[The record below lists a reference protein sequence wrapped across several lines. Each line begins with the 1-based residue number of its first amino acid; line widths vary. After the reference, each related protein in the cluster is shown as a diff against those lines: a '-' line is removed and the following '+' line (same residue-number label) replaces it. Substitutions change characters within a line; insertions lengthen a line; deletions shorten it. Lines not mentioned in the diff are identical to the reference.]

1 MTSGPATSRIGDAL
15 VSRGVISP
23 EQLHRALAQQKAT
36 GSMLGELLM
45 DQGIISAKTLIQIL
59 AGWLGVPG
67 CVLRHGVVDAP
78 LLKLIGEEPD
88 LTLMAV
94 CRRLMKEQDVK
105 ADPSMLCR
113 FFQAENISF
122 KKNRA
127 RVRAAQARRGAR
139 ASKLA

>member
-1 MTSGPATSRIGDAL
+1 MVKPYSQDLRERVIMAVAEGKLSRREAARRYRVSPSIAVKWLQQYRRFGRRKARPMGGDRRSVL
-15 VSRGVISP
+15 KPVRDW
-23 EQLHRALAQQKAT
+23 
-36 GSMLGELLM
+36 LL
-45 DQGIISAKTLIQIL
+45 
-59 AGWLGVPG
+59 
-67 CVLRHGVVDAP
+67 R
-78 LLKLIGEEPD
+78 LIGKEPD

-94 CRRLMKEQDVK
+94 CRRLKEQDVK

>member
-1 MTSGPATSRIGDAL
+1 MRD
-15 VSRGVISP
+15 
-23 EQLHRALAQQKAT
+23 
-36 GSMLGELLM
+36 
-45 DQGIISAKTLIQIL
+45 
-59 AGWLGVPG
+59 W
-67 CVLRHGVVDAP
+67 

-94 CRRLMKEQDVK
+94 CRRLMKEQGVK

-139 ASKLA
+139 AAKLA

>member
-67 CVLRHGVVDAP
+67 C
-78 LLKLIGEEPD
+78 
-88 LTLMAV
+88 
-94 CRRLMKEQDVK
+94 
-105 ADPSMLCR
+105 
-113 FFQAENISF
+113 
-122 KKNRA
+122 
-127 RVRAAQARRGAR
+127 
-139 ASKLA
+139 